1 MRERELFNEK
11 ERMSL
16 PKINQIQTMLELQD
30 SMNTKVNASWREQNF
45 AWYRAIW
52 IECAEML
59 DHHGWKWWKHQ
70 EMDREQMMLELID
83 IWHFGLSI
91 LIMRGDNAETLC
103 KELTLGLSDVIAIEF
118 PEQLEGFT
126 ESVLHSR
133 SFDARRFGS
142 LMKSVGLEFEELYRS
157 YVGKNVLNMFRQDK
171 GYKEGSYIKEWG
183 GKDDNEWLVEILQ
196 SLDLSAQ
203 GLADLV
209 YEALAESY
217 PD

>member
-1 MRERELFNEK
+1 
-11 ERMSL
+11 MSL
-16 PKINQIQTMLELQD
+16 PQITQIQTMLELQN
-30 SMNTKVNASWREQNF
+30 SMNTKVNATWREQNF

-91 LIMRGDNAETLC
+91 LIMRGDSAETLC
-103 KELTLGLSDVIAIEF
+103 QELTLGLSDVITTDF
-118 PEQLEGFT
+118 PEQLEAFT
-126 ESVLHSR
+126 EDVLHTR

-142 LMKSVGLEFEELYRS
+142 LMKAVGLEFEELYRS

-171 GYKEGSYIKEWG
+171 GYKEGSYIKIWG

-196 SLDLSAQ
+196 ELDLAAE
-203 GLADLV
+203 GLAELV
-209 YEALAESY
+209 YSALADSY
-217 PD
+217 PE

>member
-1 MRERELFNEK
+1 
-11 ERMSL
+11 MSL

-30 SMNTKVNASWREQNF
+30 SMNSKVNGGWREQNF

-103 KELTLGLSDVIAIEF
+103 QELTLGLSDAITTEF

-126 ESVLHSR
+126 EDVLRTR

-171 GYKEGSYIKEWG
+171 GYKEGTYIKEWG

-196 SLDLSAQ
+196 NLDLSA
-203 GLADLV
+203 GGFADLV
-209 YEALAESY
+209 YSALAESY